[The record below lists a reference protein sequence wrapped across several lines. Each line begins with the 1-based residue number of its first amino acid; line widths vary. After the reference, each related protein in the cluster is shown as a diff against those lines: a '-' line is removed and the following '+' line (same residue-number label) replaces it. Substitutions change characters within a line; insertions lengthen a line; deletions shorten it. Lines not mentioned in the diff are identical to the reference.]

1 MQDKI
6 KNYTRIAIASALT
19 FVLGGVLVPLM
30 QFLPHPALRGVMLTP
45 LYSCV
50 LYVLLKTTKSRFT
63 CTMYGALLGAL
74 ISVFLP
80 YMFLVNLILGIV
92 ADVLR
97 WIGSRD
103 GVASA
108 VFSVLQF
115 PFVYFIITGRI
126 PVLIVELIILY
137 VGSAVN
143 YALAVLG
150 IYVGYRIKRRV
161 LSNVDSRGS

>member
-1 MQDKI
+1 
-6 KNYTRIAIASALT
+6 
-19 FVLGGVLVPLM
+19 M
-30 QFLPHPALRGVMLTP
+30 QFLPHPALRGVMPPFTH
-45 LYSCV
+45 V
-50 LYVLLKTTKSRFT
+50 FYVLLKTTKSRFT

-80 YMFLVNLILGIV
+80 YMFRVNLILGIV

-108 VFSVLQF
+108 VFSVFQF
-115 PFVYFIITGRI
+115 PLVYFIITGRV

-137 VGSAVN
+137 VGSAVTD
-143 YALAVLG
+143 ARAVLG
-150 IYVGYRIKRRV
+150 ISVGYRIKRRV
-161 LSNVDSRGS
+161 LSNVDSSGS